1 MLLKQG
7 ENFDKR
13 NILYTN
19 ENSFEKRK
27 IEQGKNSNRKIDI
40 EIKRLSDILFL
51 KKYEKLLL
59 KNHKTYKNKSLNT
72 LNSYMPNNSKLNLH
86 T

>member
-40 EIKRLSDILFL
+40 EINV
-51 KKYEKLLL
+51 EKNT
-59 KNHKTYKNKSLNT
+59 KNY
-72 LNSYMPNNSKLNLH
+72 Y
-86 T
+86 